1 MHTLKALL
9 CATALSALTSAHAAM
24 VHVYDDSIQAGQNV
38 VWTASNTYIL
48 HGKVFIEQGAR
59 LHIPAGT
66 RVLADGAAGAAAT
79 VLVVCRGGQL
89 FAEGTQ
95 SNPVVF
101 TSVLDTLAVPLPISN
116 LARGLWGGIQI
127 CGRAPNNL
135 PGGVGDLSS
144 DITVADIARVRFGD
158 STSADP
164 NDNSGILRH
173 VSIRHAGILDISE
186 VKSLVL
192 ASVGRSTVIDY
203 VEVFQGLEDGFYMMG
218 GTVDLKHCIS
228 AFQAGD
234 CFYYESGY
242 QGRGQF
248 LFGIQTVIPGGSKN
262 GCMAKLESDDFG
274 NTPLSTGAW
283 YNMTLVGTG
292 VSNPDTWKYKYG
304 LYYKANGA
312 GSFVNS
318 ILTQCSNY
326 GVYVEDLGAGNELI
340 SSMARLNAGEL
351 AIHNNILHGFGK
363 GNTIDSIAMGNAA
376 LQTYLTDGARKND
389 LADPL
394 LGGLG
399 WDRTGALDPRPSAT
413 GPATQNVATV
423 PADGFFEQ
431 TTYRGAF
438 SPDGSV
444 WAAGWSTLATTGVF
458 KPQTVSLRPGRS
470 AVPTNGRRF
479 GIWVGSSAVT
489 ARWSSSQAQAS
500 SIDLLAPNGRLIRT
514 LWSGSLASGEHMR
527 TCAIGAV
534 PPGAYIVRLSA
545 GTATTAA
552 TVVTR

>member
-1 MHTLKALL
+1 MGWHPDLR
-9 CATALSALTSAHAAM
+9 
-24 VHVYDDSIQAGQNV
+24 
-38 VWTASNTYIL
+38 
-48 HGKVFIEQGAR
+48 AR
-59 LHIPAGT
+59 
-66 RVLADGAAGAAAT
+66 
-79 VLVVCRGGQL
+79 
-89 FAEGTQ
+89 
-95 SNPVVF
+95 
-101 TSVLDTLAVPLPISN
+101 
-116 LARGLWGGIQI
+116 
-127 CGRAPNNL
+127 PNNL

-376 LQTYLTDGARKND
+376 LQTYLTDARARTISPTLCSGD
-389 LADPL
+389 WGGTAQVPL
-394 LGGLG
+394 THAHPQPA
-399 WDRTGALDPRPSAT
+399 RPPRMSPPS
-413 GPATQNVATV
+413 P
-423 PADGFFEQ
+423 P
-431 TTYRGAF
+431 
-438 SPDGSV
+438 
-444 WAAGWSTLATTGVF
+444 
-458 KPQTVSLRPGRS
+458 TVSLSRQPTAARSRPTGLCGRQAGLHWRQRAYSSPRLSRCGRAGVRYRPMAGALESGS
-470 AVPTNGRRF
+470 APRRSPRA
-479 GIWVGSSAVT
+479 GHRHRPRRA
-489 ARWSSSQAQAS
+489 
-500 SIDLLAPNGRLIRT
+500 RLICWRPM
-514 LWSGSLASGEHMR
+514 AD
-527 TCAIGAV
+527 
-534 PPGAYIVRLSA
+534 
-545 GTATTAA
+545 
-552 TVVTR
+552 